1 MSTKK
6 EAVEIACGS
15 CDTKFRLWIPEELLP
30 DWGKGSTINCVKC
43 GARYTIT
50 HSADG
55 FTVSP
60 ENAEASAGTSTEAA
74 AGDAA
79 APPSNGQETVLFV
92 EDDQLSSAI
101 AVSTLT
107 EMGLSVRSARNA
119 KEAIEAFDKG
129 GVNLIVTDLHL
140 RNPNDPESD
149 MDGEELLQLLADKG
163 GAIPTIVTTGKD
175 MIDEISM
182 DPKWIDLHVK
192 GFIQKANPFWADE
205 LRDTIKKILTSV

>member
-6 EAVEIACGS
+6 EAVEIDCGS
-15 CDTKFRLWIPEELLP
+15 CSTKFRLWIPEELLP

-43 GARYTIT
+43 GTRYTIT
-50 HSADG
+50 HDADG

-60 ENAEASAGTSTEAA
+60 EEVGEEASEKAGTS
-74 AGDAA
+74 AGDEA

-107 EMGLSVRSARNA
+107 EMGLNVRSAKNA
-119 KEAIEAFDKG
+119 KEAVEAFDKG

-140 RNPNDPESD
+140 KNPNDPESD
-149 MDGEELLQLLADKG
+149 IDGEELLQLLADKG